1 MLELDAS
8 QLGLPSVVY
17 FKAEIYR
24 LYECSTL
31 SGVAKEID
39 TLLSKSKEILADDQL
54 GHYNPT

>member
-39 TLLSKSKEILADDQL
+39 TLLGKSKEILEDD
-54 GHYNPT
+54 